1 MSDNDEVTD
10 VKVYQ
15 DDRDVEYEG
24 ELETSEE
31 SEDMSGSDFEE
42 SLPPVKKSRKM
53 KNPPKQKRS
62 CSYVSRKKLGIS
74 NTTCEVCFKDLESLY
89 RLYQHR

>member
-1 MSDNDEVTD
+1 MTHKDEVMD

-15 DDRDVEYEG
+15 DDGDAEYEG

-31 SEDMSGSDFEE
+31 SEEMSDSDFEE
-42 SLPPVKKSRKM
+42 SLPVKKSRKM
-53 KNPPKQKRS
+53 KNLPKQKRN
-62 CSYVSRKKLGIS
+62 CKYVSRKKLGIS

>member
-1 MSDNDEVTD
+1 MTHKDEVTD

-15 DDRDVEYEG
+15 DEGDVEYEE

-53 KNPPKQKRS
+53 KNPPKQKPS
-62 CSYVSRKKLGIS
+62 CKYVSRKKLGIS

>member
-1 MSDNDEVTD
+1 MTDNDEVKD
-10 VKVYQ
+10 MEVYQ
-15 DDRDVEYEG
+15 DAGEDEYQE
-24 ELETSEE
+24 EIETSEE

-53 KNPPKQKRS
+53 RNPPKQKRS

-74 NTTCEVCFKDLESLY
+74 NTTCEICFKDLESLY

>member
-1 MSDNDEVTD
+1 MTDNDEVE
-10 VKVYQ
+10 VYQ
-15 DDRDVEYEG
+15 DEGEDEYEG

-42 SLPPVKKSRKM
+42 SLSPVKKSRK
-53 KNPPKQKRS
+53 NPPKKKRS
-62 CSYVSRKKLGIS
+62 GSYVSRKKLGIS